1 MRSRGGSCVGAWDG
15 YFTGWTCGA
24 GAAPVSARGMKYMR
38 LSTPSCSSIP
48 LRSISLTGSA
58 LWIKMSEIR
67 LMCKHNTVF
76 QPFYPHD
83 SWLTRILYTTHVK
96 KEIENRHLSKTF
108 FIFFGFSLAYFPIFC
123 YYTFVMDFNRKS
135 NDRLRRC
142 YDG

>member
-1 MRSRGGSCVGAWDG
+1 MIFYGLDMRSRSGSCVGAWDE

-48 LRSISLTGSA
+48 LRSISLTGFA

-76 QPFYPHD
+76 QPF
-83 SWLTRILYTTHVK
+83 
-96 KEIENRHLSKTF
+96 LS
-108 FIFFGFSLAYFPIFC
+108 A
-123 YYTFVMDFNRKS
+123 
-135 NDRLRRC
+135 
-142 YDG
+142 